1 MSRIPV
7 VFAALAASLMFSG
20 CKSAPQ
26 PISPTSPPVSVA
38 PSPAATR
45 TDEQVEA
52 DRKFLEDV
60 EKKKRKSHS
69 AYINKTKAYQ
79 NYIP

>member
-7 VFAALAASLMFSG
+7 VFATLAASLMFSG
-20 CKSAPQ
+20 CKSNLQ
-26 PISPTSPPVSVA
+26 PASPTQPPVSAA
-38 PSPAATR
+38 PSPPSAR

-52 DRKFLEDV
+52 DKKFLADV

>member
-1 MSRIPV
+1 MSRFLV
-7 VFAALAASLMFSG
+7 VFATLAASLMFAG

-26 PISPTSPPVSVA
+26 PASPTNAPVSVV
-38 PSPAATR
+38 PPPTATR

-52 DRKFLEDV
+52 DKKFLEDV
-60 EKKKRKSHS
+60 QKKKLKSHS

>member
-1 MSRIPV
+1 MRRFPV
-7 VFAALAASLMFSG
+7 VFAILAAPLMFVG
-20 CKSAPQ
+20 CKNAPQ
-26 PISPTSPPVSVA
+26 PASPTSSPVSAA
-38 PSPAATR
+38 PAPTATR

-52 DRKFLEDV
+52 DKKFLEDV
-60 EKKKRKSHS
+60 QKKKLKSHS

>member
-1 MSRIPV
+1 MSRISV

-20 CKSAPQ
+20 CKSNLQ
-26 PISPTSPPVSVA
+26 PVSPTSPPVSAV
-38 PSPAATR
+38 PSPPAAR

-52 DRKFLEDV
+52 DKKFLADI

>member
-1 MSRIPV
+1 MNRIPV
-7 VFAALAASLMFSG
+7 VFAALAASLMLSG

-26 PISPTSPPVSVA
+26 PVSPTSPPFSAA
-38 PSPAATR
+38 PTPAATR
-45 TDEQVEA
+45 TDEQVAA
-52 DRKFLEDV
+52 DKKFLEDV

>member
-1 MSRIPV
+1 MNRTPIA
-7 VFAALAASLMFSG
+7 FATLAALLMFAG
-20 CKSAPQ
+20 CKSSPQ
-26 PISPTSPPVSVA
+26 PVSPTSPPVTAA
-38 PSPAATR
+38 PTPTAAR
-45 TDEQVEA
+45 SDEQVEA
-52 DRKFLEDV
+52 DRKFLQDV